1 MRTAAPQPRPRPQNP
16 ISEKERLRAE
26 ELARQSQLH
35 VVNAPPAYE
44 DVAQRTPPAV
54 SSSSAAAAGSSS
66 ARPLSRHSLAGDD
79 EDAYGGL
86 AYERA

>member
-1 MRTAAPQPRPRPQNP
+1 MPLLTVLVRTAAPQPRPRPQNP

-44 DVAQRTPPAV
+44 DVAQRTPPAA
-54 SSSSAAAAGSSS
+54 SSSS